1 MESQPQRSP
10 ALVAAG
16 GAVVLF
22 LSMFLDWYK
31 LDLPEQ
37 IRGREIDVPSFNAF
51 EGLERSD
58 VALVVAAGLAI
69 LVAGLILAGVLANS
83 PGPGIAL
90 ATIGLFALAVVIYRG
105 ASSPKRLLFGEEVG
119 TTLQVGWFVGLVAAA
134 SMALGG
140 LLAYRAGPRLQLEE
154 VELEEEEEPAAER
167 RDRLEADRR
176 GAAARAREN

>member
-1 MESQPQRSP
+1 MEGQPQRTP
-10 ALVAAG
+10 ALLAAG

-37 IRGREIDVPSFNAF
+37 IRGREIDVPTFNAF

-58 VALVVAAGLAI
+58 VALVVAAGVAI
-69 LVAGLILAGVLANS
+69 LVAGFILAGVLANS
-83 PGPGIAL
+83 PWPGVAL
-90 ATIGLFALAVVIYRG
+90 SAIGFFALAVVIYRG
-105 ASSPKRLLFGEEVG
+105 SSSPVRLLFGVEVG
-119 TTLQVGWFVGLVAAA
+119 TTLQVGWYVGLVGAA

-154 VELEEEEEPAAER
+154 VELEEEPPAER
-167 RDRLEADRR
+167 RDRREAERR
-176 GAAARAREN
+176 GGAARAGEE

>member
-1 MESQPQRSP
+1 MEGQPQRTP

-22 LSMFLDWYK
+22 LSMFLDWYR
-31 LDLPEQ
+31 LDLPER

-69 LVAGLILAGVLANS
+69 LVAGVILARVLANS
-83 PGPGIAL
+83 PWPGVAL
-90 ATIGLFALAVVIYRG
+90 TVIGFFALAVVIYRG
-105 ASSPKRLLFGEEVG
+105 SSSPVRLLFGVEIG
-119 TTLQVGWFVGLVAAA
+119 TTLQVGWFVGLVAAG

-154 VELEEEEEPAAER
+154 VEPEEEEPAER
-167 RDRLEADRR
+167 RDRREAEPR
-176 GAAARAREN
+176 GEAARAREE